1 MLYDHIAGPANSMAD
16 DASRLW
22 NLSDA
27 QLLLHFQQTYPQS
40 QPWQLR
46 TLRPP
51 TLSALISALQR
62 TRVAPALFLNVP
74 THTVPPVTSGSPTVR
89 PLTTSIPYWQ
99 LSQMQSLT
107 YRSLHNA
114 SATGALPKM
123 VTPSELAQ
131 WRTPFVPLARRW
143 PAWGPRT
150 ARISSVPA
158 SITV

>member
-1 MLYDHIAGPANSMAD
+1 MAD

-22 NLSDA
+22 NFTDS

-62 TRVAPALFLNVP
+62 TRVVPALVLNVP
-74 THTVPPVTSGSPTVR
+74 THTITPGTFGSPTV
-89 PLTTSIPYWQ
+89 PLTTSTPYWR
-99 LSQMQSLT
+99 LSQTQSLT
-107 YRSLHNA
+107 YKSLHNA
-114 SATGALPKM
+114 SATDALPKM

-150 ARISSVPA
+150 NVSSVHA
-158 SITV
+158 